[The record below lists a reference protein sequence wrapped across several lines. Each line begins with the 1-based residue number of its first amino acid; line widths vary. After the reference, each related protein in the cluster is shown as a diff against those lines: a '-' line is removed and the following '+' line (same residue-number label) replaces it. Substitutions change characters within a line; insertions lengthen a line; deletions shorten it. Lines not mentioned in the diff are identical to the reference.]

1 MEAFPFVISNIVFYR
16 PVVLTSNGQKKQF
29 LISRCGTDNKKFK
42 KSQSIPT
49 VLFSNIWYVV
59 IHCMKS
65 GETEN

>member
-29 LISRCGTDNKKFK
+29 LISRCGTDNEKFK
-42 KSQSIPT
+42 KSQSIPG